1 MKISVGRIRAILC
14 VCLVLT
20 GTSFASAYNAQP
32 KLVVIVVIDQFR
44 GDYLQRADPQFSGGF
59 RTLLDHG
66 AFFTNCNFD
75 YANTETAPG
84 HATLL
89 TGAYTDGHGIFSN
102 EWWDPDRGGRFV
114 TAVLDEKTHLVGVPG
129 TVPGASP
136 HNLLSDTLGDEL
148 RLATQGQARVFAISL
163 KDRAAVLPG
172 GFSANGAFWIE
183 PISGDFITSS
193 YYMKQLPD
201 WVQQFNKAGHANR
214 YWNQD
219 WKDASGNV
227 VQRTTREPNARFYDV
242 IGATPFA
249 NDYEFDFARELIAQ
263 EKLGQGPATD
273 LLVISLSA
281 NDILGHRV
289 GPDSPQTREMALALD
304 REIGDFL
311 TFLGQ
316 QIGLANV
323 WVALSAD
330 HGIAPTPDY
339 AQRFRIP
346 AERLEAPAFIARLNV
361 AISSRLKRPAS
372 EFVHA
377 GDYDVTHLFL
387 SSEAFGAL
395 KIKEADAERLVGEL
409 SSEILDALK
418 SKEANAGRPVG
429 EALRPMPITTYFT
442 RTQLQRGEVAPD
454 ALGRRYLHS
463 YSPYGGWWVLTR
475 PAPFVLAGTGTS
487 HGTSYFY
494 DMHIPLILYG
504 LPFAPGVYRTPSD
517 AVDLAPTLASLLGIN
532 APSASA
538 GRVLTEALRRENA
551 R

>member
-1 MKISVGRIRAILC
+1 MKTSVGRICAI
-14 VCLVLT
+14 VFASLVVT
-20 GTSFASAYNAQP
+20 GAAFASAYNANP
-32 KLVVIVVIDQFR
+32 KLVVVVVIDQFR

-66 AFFTNCNFD
+66 AFFANCAFN

-102 EWWDPDRGGRFV
+102 EWWDSDKGQFV
-114 TAVLDEKTHLVGVPG
+114 TSVFDEKTHLVGVPG
-129 TVPGASP
+129 AGPGASP
-136 HNLLSDTLGDEL
+136 HNLLTDTLGDEL
-148 RLATQGQARVFAISL
+148 KLATQGQARVFAISL

-183 PISGDFITSS
+183 PISGNFITSS
-193 YYMKQLPD
+193 YYMKRLPA
-201 WVQQFNKAGHANR
+201 WVQQFNQAGHANR
-214 YWNQD
+214 YWNKD

-227 VQRTTREPNARFYDV
+227 LQRTTREPNAKFYDV

-249 NDYEFDFARELIAQ
+249 NDYEFDFARELIAR
-263 EKLGQGPATD
+263 ESLGQGPATD

-304 REIGDFL
+304 RQIGDFL
-311 TFLGQ
+311 TYLGQ
-316 QIGLANV
+316 RIGLANV

-330 HGIAPTPDY
+330 HGIAPVPDY
-339 AQRFRIP
+339 AQTFRIP
-346 AERLEAPAFIARLNV
+346 AERLDAPAFTARLNV
-361 AISSRLKRPAS
+361 AISNRLKRPAS

-387 SSEAFGAL
+387 TSEAFSAL
-395 KIKEADAERLVGEL
+395 KIKEAEAERLVGEM
-409 SSEILDALK
+409 SSEILDALR
-418 SKEANAGRPVG
+418 SKQGNGERPVG
-429 EALRPMPITTYFT
+429 EAQRPMPITTYFT
-442 RTQLQRGEVAPD
+442 RTQLQHGEVAPD

-463 YSPYGGWWVLTR
+463 YSPYGGWWVLAR

-494 DMHIPLILYG
+494 DPHVPLILYG
-504 LPFAPGVYRTPSD
+504 LPFAPGVYRTPSEP
-517 AVDLAPTLASLLGIN
+517 VDMAPTLASLLGIN

-538 GRVLTEALRRENA
+538 GRVLTEALRRESA